1 MELISGRSLAHDQA
15 GGQSRAGDVMLPG
28 VMMVHITLLH
38 LKSDHISI
46 SNNNCIVKETAAGQL
61 FGSKGKSGECKAL
74 LGNEDTGFC
83 IDVCMSPNSFVGSR
97 PHGGGNTNKIFEL
110 RNTKSNW
117 ELYGEK
123 RTC

>member
-1 MELISGRSLAHDQA
+1 
-15 GGQSRAGDVMLPG
+15 MLSG

-83 IDVCMSPNSFVGSR
+83 IDVCMNP
-97 PHGGGNTNKIFEL
+97 NKIFEL

-117 ELYGEK
+117 ELYDEK